1 MFDCDE
7 RRRVMV
13 MKIFENEYLDCVSKA
28 VLCVGAIIWS
38 FILFLYFFDTETDA
52 PRNSSNTPQI
62 ERHEFKDDG
71 VVCYT
76 YGKVINHSNR
86 ISCVYVGNSNA
97 EKQGG

>member
-1 MFDCDE
+1 MNL
-7 RRRVMV
+7 
-13 MKIFENEYLDCVSKA
+13 FENDWVDCAAKA
-28 VLCVGAIIWS
+28 VLITGGIFIFIAGCVV
-38 FILFLYFFDTETDA
+38 LFETPTNA

-76 YGKVINHSNR
+76 YGKTINHSNR
-86 ISCVYVGNSNA
+86 ISCVYVGDSNA

>member
-1 MFDCDE
+1 
-7 RRRVMV
+7 

-28 VLCVGAIIWS
+28 VLCVGAMIWS
-38 FILFLYFFDTETDA
+38 FILFLYFLDTETDA

-76 YGKVINHSNR
+76 YGNTINNSNR
-86 ISCVYVGNSNA
+86 ISCVYVGDSNA